1 MEYALKY
8 QNLKGLIISN
18 MMASIPEYNAYAK
31 EVLAPQMDP
40 ILKQLQDI
48 ERIMIL
54 TIQNT
59 ANYFLNITTPNMFE
73 NAGPM
78 A

>member
-8 QNLKGLIISN
+8 DLKGLIISN
-18 MMASIPEYNAYAK
+18 MSIPEYNAYAK
-31 EVLAPQMDP
+31 EICTSNGPK

-48 ERIMIL
+48 EKIMIL

-59 ANYFLNITTPNMFE
+59 ANYF
-73 NAGPM
+73 
-78 A
+78 

>member
-1 MEYALKY
+1 
-8 QNLKGLIISN
+8 
-18 MMASIPEYNAYAK
+18 
-31 EVLAPQMDP
+31 
-40 ILKQLQDI
+40 
-48 ERIMIL
+48 MIL

-78 A
+78 AWVINRCFKHNPEV